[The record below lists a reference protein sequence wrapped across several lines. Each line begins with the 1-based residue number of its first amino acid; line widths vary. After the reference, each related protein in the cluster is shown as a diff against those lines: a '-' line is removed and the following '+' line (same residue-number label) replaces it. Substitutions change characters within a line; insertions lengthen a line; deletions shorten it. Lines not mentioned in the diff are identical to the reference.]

1 MNWKKEQMLEE
12 RYTEI
17 DRENRILLKKMS
29 NIAKQTPPNSARVPG
44 PHSLNRD
51 ARKRE
56 LLRITSDNQAI
67 LKRIQQAQPVY

>member
-1 MNWKKEQMLEE
+1 MNLKKEQMLEE

-29 NIAKQTPPNSARVPG
+29 DIAKQTPPNSARVPGG

-56 LLRITSDNQAI
+56 LLRITSDNQA
-67 LKRIQQAQPVY
+67 